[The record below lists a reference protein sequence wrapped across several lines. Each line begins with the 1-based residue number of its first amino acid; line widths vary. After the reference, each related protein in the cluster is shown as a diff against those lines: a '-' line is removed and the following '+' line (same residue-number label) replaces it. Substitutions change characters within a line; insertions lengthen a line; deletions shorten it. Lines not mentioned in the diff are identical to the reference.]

1 MSNPRNTKAKQAI
14 LDEINK
20 SPYALSQPELFD
32 RLKGLCD
39 RVTIYRVLD
48 RLVLEHKIHRIVNVD
63 GTLNYAPC
71 VSCERVHN
79 HSHDHLHFSCTNC
92 KKLECLAEQ
101 QIQINLAKGYK
112 VNELFLTIS
121 GLCPSCSIS

>member
-14 LDEINK
+14 LDEINQ

-71 VSCERVHN
+71 FSCETAHS

-92 KKLECLAEQ
+92 KKLECLTEQ
-101 QIQINLAKGYK
+101 HIHIILAKGYQ

-121 GLCPSCSIS
+121 GLCPSCSV